1 MRTGAL
7 MVAAMLAIGHVPAAQ
22 DKPIR
27 AADAWV
33 KLPAPGETQAM
44 AFANVENPTM
54 YAVYIQSAAA
64 DAAGRVELRDASLTG
79 AAAAKALEFITA
91 PAYDWAYMGPKGAH
105 LLLLDL
111 KRPLKEGEAVTLTL
125 TMDNGTK
132 LEVPAV
138 VKKE

>member
-7 MVAAMLAIGHVPAAQ
+7 MVAAMLAIGHVVAAQ

-64 DAAGRVELRDASLTG
+64 DAAGRVELRDASLAG
-79 AAAAKALEFITA
+79 DQSGYRSRNDAL
-91 PAYDWAYMGPKGAH
+91 
-105 LLLLDL
+105 
-111 KRPLKEGEAVTLTL
+111 
-125 TMDNGTK
+125 
-132 LEVPAV
+132 
-138 VKKE
+138 